1 MQKSKPNYVPHWKEV
16 FIFKDGVFDAA
27 TSFKNLGYAESEY
40 EKLGN
45 EGTYY
50 SITPIFK
57 PAFSVVVEDSPEEK
71 HTNADLYKN
80 FIWIT
85 SEKTPIFSFY
95 KNGEK
100 KITPTTNFKEIYF
113 FIKNNPKINRLHLE
127 NITYFSK
134 LSLEL
139 GARATIILGQN
150 GSGKTSILRAL
161 ALALVANENTQ
172 DKLSVQSQSSKLNNL
187 LKINSQN
194 EKKNNPIGKI
204 ELFQYEDENVVFKK
218 RIQVSPNA
226 VISKTFGAIKI
237 EKILEGDYQLVTSK
251 EWYFNQL
258 ILGFSQIQTQKNSDA
273 NYYEQVYYY
282 PSDFRDIENLLY
294 NYPMDILDGLEYWI
308 WALDADSRKKET
320 HNKNKKNALK
330 KLFDTISGIIG
341 TQIEFYTSEAT
352 TKQISVKI
360 LNLEQ
365 PDNTEIVPFQL
376 LSQGFKNVFAWA
388 GHLVRRMAEA
398 KNYAR
403 DFHTQP
409 AIVMIDEIDTYLH
422 PKWQKNI
429 LKALLEH
436 FPNTQ
441 FIVTTHSPF
450 VANYIPPQT
459 VAPEDLRVYMLGEK
473 DAPPRLLN
481 KLYGRDIANIFWDME
496 MPERPVEVAKDI
508 EQIFQQLEIVSSRA
522 DLNKTKK
529 LIQTLKTILPAEDT
543 VFVSIAYA
551 LAEAE
556 WVLSNR
562 SKQTPKEDAK
572 DS

>member
-1 MQKSKPNYVPHWKEV
+1 MQKSN
-16 FIFKDGVFDAA
+16 
-27 TSFKNLGYAESEY
+27 SNL
-40 EKLGN
+40 
-45 EGTYY
+45 
-50 SITPIFK
+50 
-57 PAFSVVVEDSPEEK
+57 
-71 HTNADLYKN
+71 
-80 FIWIT
+80 
-85 SEKTPIFSFY
+85 
-95 KNGEK
+95 
-100 KITPTTNFKEIYF
+100 
-113 FIKNNPKINRLHLE
+113 KINRLYLE
-127 NITYFSK
+127 NISYFSR

-161 ALALVANENTQ
+161 ALAFIANEDTQ
-172 DKLSVQSQSSKLNNL
+172 DKLSIQSKNSKLNFL
-187 LKINSQN
+187 LKIKPQN
-194 EKKNNPIGKI
+194 EEKNNPIGKI
-204 ELFQYEDENVVFKK
+204 ELFQYGDEQVVLKK
-218 RIQVSPNA
+218 GLRLSANA
-226 VISKTFGAIKI
+226 VASKTFGAIEI
-237 EKILEGDYQLVTSK
+237 EEILEGDNQLITNE
-251 EWYFNQL
+251 EWFFHQL
-258 ILGFSQIQTQKNSDA
+258 ILGFSQIQTQSKENGDIDYSER
-273 NYYEQVYYY
+273 NYTNP
-282 PSDFRDIENLLY
+282 PSDFSDIHNLLY
-294 NYPMDILDGLEYWI
+294 NYPMDILGSLGYWI

-320 HNKNKKNALK
+320 HNKNKKNVLK
-330 KLFDTISGIIG
+330 KLFDTISSVIG
-341 TQIEFYTSEAT
+341 TQIEFHTSEAT
-352 TKQISVKI
+352 TQQIWVKI
-360 LNLEQ
+360 LNSEQ
-365 PDNTEIVPFQL
+365 PNNNEIVPFQL
-376 LSQGFKNVFAWA
+376 LSQGFKNVFAWV